1 MPKILL
7 LCSAGMSTSML
18 VKKMKEDA
26 RTNGWDWYIE
36 AKGMGES
43 KGELNNWDLIML
55 GPQVSYALND
65 VKSLTSKPVVIIP
78 GAVYAIAKGSE
89 ANAIVKKTLNI

>member
-1 MPKILL
+1 
-7 LCSAGMSTSML
+7 
-18 VKKMKEDA
+18 
-26 RTNGWDWYIE
+26 
-36 AKGMGES
+36 
-43 KGELNNWDLIML
+43 ML